1 MSCFIANLTSF
12 VLDYCVR
19 QKLGGTNMTYGYFR
33 QFPVLPPPVYT
44 RRLGCIGENM
54 MGEWIAARVLELVYT
69 ACDMAPFARDM
80 GYYDEPFH
88 WDPERR
94 FRLRCELDALFFRL
108 YGIDRDDAAY
118 IMDTFPIVAKK
129 DNNQYGEYRTKR
141 VILEIYD
148 ELTSKGR

>member
-1 MSCFIANLTSF
+1 
-12 VLDYCVR
+12 
-19 QKLGGTNMTYGYFR
+19 
-33 QFPVLPPPVYT
+33 
-44 RRLGCIGENM
+44 
-54 MGEWIAARVLELVYT
+54 
-69 ACDMAPFARDM
+69 M
-80 GYYDEPFH
+80 GYDGEPFR

-108 YGIDRDDAAY
+108 YGIERDDAAY

-129 DNNQYGEYRTKR
+129 DINQYGEYRTKR

>member
-1 MSCFIANLTSF
+1 VFDFLA
-12 VLDYCVR
+12 R
-19 QKLGGTNMTYGYFR
+19 QKLGGTHLSDYIIK
-33 QFPVLPPPVYT
+33 QLPALPP
-44 RRLGCIGENM
+44 
-54 MGEWIAARVLELVYT
+54 AAYGSTTQAYIMPRVLELVYT
-69 ACDMAPFARDM
+69 SHDIASFARDM
-80 GYYDEPFH
+80 GYDGEPFR

-108 YGIDRDDAAY
+108 YGIERDDAAY

-129 DNNQYGEYRTKR
+129 DINQYGEYRTKR